1 MNLNIR
7 AWDWHDGKTGKDH
20 CIAFSTLI
28 PTDEWFIWGQLKKDH
43 ATNTTDMIV
52 GEIAEK
58 SGMLKYGFNLIDP
71 LANRTQSTANLV
83 VKLQTTVVFDINQEF
98 RRLKKEGDCTGGIWE
113 TWDTKSLLGRERIKT
128 RLRNSIKC
136 KEPYNNAYEKD
147 GIFQYAPTIW
157 INKLTCPDIWKGI
170 AKWCLGKNG
179 DPEQQ
184 HSHFCTALEAIEKDI
199 RFKAKMNLAEFE
211 TKSPYANY
219 FHMNRS

>member
-1 MNLNIR
+1 MGPKN
-7 AWDWHDGKTGKDH
+7 WHDGKTGKDH

-28 PTDEWFIWGQLKKDH
+28 PTNEWFIWGQLKLDH

-58 SGMLKYGFNLIDP
+58 SGMLKFGFNLIDP
-71 LANRTQSTANLV
+71 LANRTQSTANIV
-83 VKLQTTVVFDINQEF
+83 VNLQTTVVFDINQEF

-113 TWDTKSLLGRERIKT
+113 TWDTKSLRGRERIKT

-136 KEPYNNAYEKD
+136 KEPYNNAVENEKT
-147 GIFQYAPTIW
+147 GMFEYLPTIW
-157 INKLTCPDIWKGI
+157 INKLTCPDIWKSI

-199 RFKAKMNLAEFE
+199 RFKAKMSIEEFE